1 MLVACGAQI
10 VFQAPAWRSLHK
22 DGIGLGMAAV
32 TAAMVKELRERT
44 GLGMMDCK
52 KALVETEGD
61 MDQAIDNLRKSSGMK
76 AAKKAGRIA
85 ADGLIQI
92 KTESNKGIMVE
103 VNCETDFAAKDA
115 NFIAF
120 AQSVSAALFES
131 EGLDVA
137 GLMASGMEATREAL
151 VQKIGENCSVRRAAR
166 YQGQVASYLHTNG
179 KIGVLVNF
187 EGGDDNLGKDLAMH
201 IAAANPQVVAPDD
214 AGADVL
220 EKEREIYTAQAAE
233 SGKPP
238 EIVAKMVEGRIK
250 KYLAEISLTEQ
261 AFVKDTDQK
270 ISALLKQH
278 DAKVLDFA
286 RFEVG
291 EGIEKEEVD
300 FAAEVALQLT

>member
-1 MLVACGAQI
+1 
-10 VFQAPAWRSLHK
+10 
-22 DGIGLGMAAV
+22 MAAV

-92 KTESNKGIMVE
+92 MTESDKGIMVE

-131 EGLDVA
+131 EDLDVA

-201 IAAANPQVVAPDD
+201 IAAANPQVVSPEN

-270 ISALLKQH
+270 ISALLKQY
-278 DAKVLDFA
+278 DAKVLDFS

-300 FAAEVALQLT
+300 FAAEVAQQLT

>member
-1 MLVACGAQI
+1 
-10 VFQAPAWRSLHK
+10 
-22 DGIGLGMAAV
+22 MAAV

-92 KTESNKGIMVE
+92 MTESDKGIMVE

-131 EGLDVA
+131 EDLDVA

-187 EGGDDNLGKDLAMH
+187 EGGDENLGKDLAMH
-201 IAAANPQVVAPDD
+201 IAAANPQVVSPEN

-278 DAKVLDFA
+278 DAKVLDFS

-300 FAAEVALQLT
+300 FAAEVAQQLT

>member
-1 MLVACGAQI
+1 
-10 VFQAPAWRSLHK
+10 
-22 DGIGLGMAAV
+22 MAAV

-92 KTESNKGIMVE
+92 MTESDKGIMVE

-131 EGLDVA
+131 EDLDLA

-187 EGGDDNLGKDLAMH
+187 EGGDENLGKDLAMH
-201 IAAANPQVVAPDD
+201 IAAANPQVVSPEN

-278 DAKVLDFA
+278 DAKVLDFS

-300 FAAEVALQLT
+300 FAAEVAQQLT

>member
-1 MLVACGAQI
+1 
-10 VFQAPAWRSLHK
+10 
-22 DGIGLGMAAV
+22 MAAV

-92 KTESNKGIMVE
+92 MTESDKGIMVE

-131 EGLDVA
+131 EDLDVA

-201 IAAANPQVVAPDD
+201 IAAANPQVVSPEN

-278 DAKVLDFA
+278 EAKVLDFS

-300 FAAEVALQLT
+300 FAAEVAQQLT

>member
-1 MLVACGAQI
+1 
-10 VFQAPAWRSLHK
+10 
-22 DGIGLGMAAV
+22 
-32 TAAMVKELRERT
+32 
-44 GLGMMDCK
+44 
-52 KALVETEGD
+52 

-92 KTESNKGIMVE
+92 MTESDKGIMVE

-131 EGLDVA
+131 EDLDVA

-187 EGGDDNLGKDLAMH
+187 EGGDENLGKDLAMH
-201 IAAANPQVVAPDD
+201 IAAANPQVVSPEN

-278 DAKVLDFA
+278 DATVLDFS

-300 FAAEVALQLT
+300 FAAEVAQQLT